1 MKNSP
6 IKKSYK
12 IAQLIKMIS
21 EGEFV
26 LPEIQREFVWDLDRI
41 AELWDSIYRGY
52 PIGQLLFWRANL
64 TAPTYSFFDVL
75 QDGEGEYLFINRRPH
90 WNHKNQERS
99 ANKIIVLDGQQ
110 RLTSLFLGVSP
121 NGVTIKRRSNSTP
134 EKRYLCIYK
143 GKEDADGD
151 NDTKLFSWEKEEE
164 NSEYIS
170 IKKALDS
177 RKQSANIHTLKQRLF
192 SSATAIPVDYARG
205 NDISDVIEIF
215 RRLNNNGRN
224 MNKSELFLAMWF
236 GSDKAN
242 DLRGGL
248 AKIRESF
255 GNEFDVK
262 DTTITQLLIT
272 VFGKQGEQQNK
283 IEYSSSAEMFKRIS
297 SELPNLEQAVMAA
310 VDFLHNDCG
319 IYSNDEMTSH
329 SLFIPIVQLFYKF
342 DCKPSEKLRAELR
355 CFTYRA
361 LVFDLFSKST
371 NNVLSSMKKAID
383 KSDENG
389 FIENIKD
396 ERILNTCFGDY
407 IDNNK
412 KQWLDEKV
420 IELLKYE
427 KGAKTNQL
435 LLLIHQESDHGHKNF
450 DQDHLIARD
459 LFHPT
464 TVGTINHDSYY
475 KFGIRQNGEIIEK
488 YQLTEA
494 ELREWKEISGRKENY
509 KLSNALPNLWLLDS
523 SENRRKGKKLLNIWY
538 GQLSAGGQE
547 DFWREAMLPKGTIDD
562 LKITN
567 FLKICTARE
576 SALHKALMQLL
587 ALPK

>member
-1 MKNSP
+1 
-6 IKKSYK
+6 
-12 IAQLIKMIS
+12 
-21 EGEFV
+21 
-26 LPEIQREFVWDLDRI
+26 
-41 AELWDSIYRGY
+41 
-52 PIGQLLFWRANL
+52 
-64 TAPTYSFFDVL
+64 
-75 QDGEGEYLFINRRPH
+75 
-90 WNHKNQERS
+90 
-99 ANKIIVLDGQQ
+99 
-110 RLTSLFLGVSP
+110 
-121 NGVTIKRRSNSTP
+121 
-134 EKRYLCIYK
+134 
-143 GKEDADGD
+143 
-151 NDTKLFSWEKEEE
+151 
-164 NSEYIS
+164 
-170 IKKALDS
+170 
-177 RKQSANIHTLKQRLF
+177 
-192 SSATAIPVDYARG
+192 
-205 NDISDVIEIF
+205 
-215 RRLNNNGRN
+215 
-224 MNKSELFLAMWF
+224 MWF